1 MMEKLFEIFAKTI
14 TAIVLI
20 VLVISA
26 ASLILAFPVK
36 WCWNAVIPDV
46 FRLPEIGYWE
56 AFCLVYPPIC
66 ATRAN
71 LSINTFFDPPDEN
84 MSGRMIE

>member
-56 AFCLVYPPIC
+56 AFCLVYLTSVFIKCDPKV
-66 ATRAN
+66 
-71 LSINTFFDPPDEN
+71 NTK
-84 MSGRMIE
+84 